1 MMGKPICAKRTHST
15 DAAAICKGFCYGAST
30 MEFSSLLHTILHFD
44 VVLSGI
50 IAQYGPWTY
59 GMLFLIVFA
68 ETGLVIA
75 PFLPGDSL
83 LFAAGTFAGLGMLHP
98 WILAL
103 LLSLAAIIGD
113 SVNYAIGRHVGP
125 KVFRSETHLLFKRA
139 YLERTREFYRIH
151 GAKTIVFARFV
162 PMLRTFAPFV
172 AGIGRMPYRQFF
184 LYNVTGGILWVFL
197 FVFGGVLFG
206 NIPVV
211 RENFTLVILG
221 IIGVSMIPGVVEWW
235 RSKRKKVSP

>member
-1 MMGKPICAKRTHST
+1 
-15 DAAAICKGFCYGAST
+15 
-30 MEFSSLLHTILHFD
+30 MEFPHLFTALLHFD
-44 VVLSGI
+44 DILSGV
-50 IAQYGPWTY
+50 IAQYGLWTY
-59 GMLFLIVFA
+59 VILFLIIFA
-68 ETGLVIA
+68 ETGLVVT

-83 LFAAGTFAGLGMLHP
+83 LFAAGTFAGLGLLHP

-103 LLSLAAIIGD
+103 LLSLAAIVGD

-125 KVFRSETHLLFKRA
+125 KVFRSETHLLFKRE
-139 YLERTREFYRIH
+139 YLDRTREFYRIH

-184 LYNVTGGILWVFL
+184 LYNVVGGVLWVSL

-221 IIGVSMIPGVVEWW
+221 IIGVSLLPGIVGWW
-235 RSKRKKVSP
+235 RRKT

>member
-1 MMGKPICAKRTHST
+1 
-15 DAAAICKGFCYGAST
+15 
-30 MEFSSLLHTILHFD
+30 MEFSHLFTALLHFD
-44 VVLSGI
+44 DILSGV
-50 IAQYGPWTY
+50 IAQYGLWTY
-59 GMLFLIVFA
+59 VILFLIIFA
-68 ETGLVIA
+68 ETGLVVT

-83 LFAAGTFAGLGMLHP
+83 LFAAGTFAGLGLLHP

-103 LLSLAAIIGD
+103 LLSLAAIVGD

-125 KVFRSETHLLFKRA
+125 KVFRSETHLLFKRE
-139 YLERTREFYRIH
+139 YLDRTREFYRIH

-184 LYNVTGGILWVFL
+184 LYNVVGGVLWVSL

-221 IIGVSMIPGVVEWW
+221 IIGVSLLPGIVGWW
-235 RSKRKKVSP
+235 RRKT